1 MGGGVRAQLRIA
13 RPCAGCVLT
22 FPALRCVRVFVNVVV
37 CAEVAQVCVDGS
49 GQVPDVCL
57 VEVGGTVGDIESLVF
72 LEALRQMQ
80 ARLPRDSMAFLH
92 LSLVPVVGAVGE
104 QKSKP
109 TQVRGAALSRPSPS
123 CIVLVRVPWM
133 SRAAA
138 AAAFH
143 VPDGPVCVC
152 VCVGGSC

>member
-1 MGGGVRAQLRIA
+1 VL
-13 RPCAGCVLT
+13 PPPPLCV
-22 FPALRCVRVFVNVVV
+22 P
-37 CAEVAQVCVDGS
+37 EVAQVCVDGS

-109 TQVRGAALSRPSPS
+109 TQVCACVGQL
-123 CIVLVRVPWM
+123 RV
-133 SRAAA
+133 
-138 AAAFH
+138 
-143 VPDGPVCVC
+143 VCVTTVSPPLPTHPC
-152 VCVGGSC
+152 RPCGSVGPHMPDASHCLHECSTA

>member
-1 MGGGVRAQLRIA
+1 M
-13 RPCAGCVLT
+13 
-22 FPALRCVRVFVNVVV
+22 

-92 LSLVPVVGAVGE
+92 LSSPRLA
-104 QKSKP
+104 S
-109 TQVRGAALSRPSPS
+109 TTRGSNTGRHIS
-123 CIVLVRVPWM
+123 VW
-133 SRAAA
+133 
-138 AAAFH
+138 
-143 VPDGPVCVC
+143 
-152 VCVGGSC
+152 

>member
-1 MGGGVRAQLRIA
+1 
-13 RPCAGCVLT
+13 
-22 FPALRCVRVFVNVVV
+22 VRVFVNVVM

-109 TQVRGAALSRPSPS
+109 TQVRAALSRP
-123 CIVLVRVPWM
+123 CIVLVRVSWM
-133 SRAAA
+133 PRAAA
-138 AAAFH
+138 AAPH

-152 VCVGGSC
+152 VCGGVLLTRSIA